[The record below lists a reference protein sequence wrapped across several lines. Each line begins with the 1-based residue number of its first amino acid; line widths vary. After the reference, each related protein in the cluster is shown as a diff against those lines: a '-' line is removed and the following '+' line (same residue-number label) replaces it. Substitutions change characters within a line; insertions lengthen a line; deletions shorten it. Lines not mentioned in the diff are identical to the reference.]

1 VVLVRLGMDR
11 VYDWAWVEAEVGR
24 TIEVWKACGGRPAPE
39 GRRYSL
45 TEQRER
51 EKAYDEGLRAVE
63 REAKRARGLRARS
76 QAGRDEIYDRV
87 VAAFARFSATALDLG
102 DDAIDLLTD
111 DFLPVG
117 TQLGR
122 WARQFDPTLSKAD
135 IIQASRNAWT
145 ACGLQPLLGERVR
158 LTPAILGY
166 SLLYPYSDNYLD
178 REGVTREAKLRFSER
193 FRGRL
198 RGEMAAAGDDREAAI
213 WALVAL
219 IEEQYPRAVY
229 PQVFDCLLAIHRAQE
244 ESLAQVR
251 SECSVEELLRVSCAK
266 GGSSVVADAC
276 LAQPWL
282 SAEESGFAF
291 DWGVLLQLGDDV
303 QDIREDLQRGS
314 VTLFSGAAARGE
326 RLDDLVR
333 QLLNLS
339 EAVSARM
346 DRMPNGCAMLK
357 GLLRMSWRSLIL
369 MAVAESHAFFSA
381 EFLREAE
388 GWSAFRFGFLRERR
402 DRLAGRQGLF
412 AVLFDVFLEAGEGED
427 AGLPRPARRVGELVV
442 ASLLSH

>member
-1 VVLVRLGMDR
+1 MDR
-11 VYDWAWVEAEVGR
+11 VYDWAWVEAEVAR
-24 TIEVWKACGGRPAPE
+24 TIEVWNACGGRAAPE

-63 REAKRARGLRARS
+63 REARRARGVRARIGAGGK
-76 QAGRDEIYDRV
+76 AGRDEIYDRV

-102 DDAIDLLTD
+102 GDAIELLTD

-122 WARQFDPTLSKAD
+122 WARQFDPKLSKAD

-198 RGEMAAAGDDREAAI
+198 RGEMAAAAGDREAAI
-213 WALVAL
+213 WALVEL

-244 ESLAQVR
+244 QSIAQVR
-251 SECSVEELLRVSCAK
+251 SEGSAEELLRVSCAK

-276 LAQPWL
+276 LAHAWL
-282 SAEESGFAF
+282 TAEESGFAF
-291 DWGVLLQLGDDV
+291 AWGVLLQLGDDL
-303 QDIREDLQRGS
+303 QDVREDMLRGS

-326 RLDDLVR
+326 RLDELVA

-339 EAVSARM
+339 EEVSARM
-346 DRMPNGCAMLK
+346 ERMPNGCATLK

-381 EFLREAE
+381 EFLGEAE
-388 GWSAFRFGFLRERR
+388 GWSPFRFGFLRER
-402 DRLAGRQGLF
+402 LAGREGLF
-412 AVLFDVFLEAGEGED
+412 AMLFDIFLEAGEGED
-427 AGLPRPARRVGELVV
+427 AGLPRRICRVGELVV
-442 ASLLSH
+442 AG

>member
-1 VVLVRLGMDR
+1 MRGDFPQ
-11 VYDWAWVEAEVGR
+11 G
-24 TIEVWKACGGRPAPE
+24 
-39 GRRYSL
+39 
-45 TEQRER
+45 
-51 EKAYDEGLRAVE
+51 AV
-63 REAKRARGLRARS
+63 KSRS
-76 QAGRDEIYDRV
+76 KAGREEIYDRV

-102 DDAIDLLTD
+102 DDAIELLTD

-145 ACGLQPLLGERVR
+145 ACGLQPLLGESVK

-178 REGVTREAKLRFSER
+178 RDGVTREAKLRFSRR
-193 FRGRL
+193 FRERL
-198 RGEMAAAGDDREAAI
+198 RGDSAAAGDDREAAV
-213 WALVAL
+213 WALVKL

-251 SECSVEELLRVSCAK
+251 SACSVDELLRVSCAK
-266 GGSSVVADAC
+266 GGSSVLADAC
-276 LAQPWL
+276 LAQPRL
-282 SAEESGFAF
+282 SDEESGFAF

-303 QDIREDLQRGS
+303 QDIRDDLQRGS

-339 EAVSARM
+339 EQVSARM
-346 DRMPNGCAMLK
+346 ERMPNGGKTLK

-381 EFLREAE
+381 
-388 GWSAFRFGFLRERR
+388 
-402 DRLAGRQGLF
+402 
-412 AVLFDVFLEAGEGED
+412 
-427 AGLPRPARRVGELVV
+427 
-442 ASLLSH
+442 

>member
-1 VVLVRLGMDR
+1 MHGFGSQGEIAGVAGVWGCWGRRWNCAVVVLVRLGMDR
-11 VYDWAWVEAEVGR
+11 VYDWAWVEAEVAR
-24 TIEVWKACGGRPAPE
+24 TIEVWNACGGRAAPE

-63 REAKRARGLRARS
+63 REAQRARGVRARS
-76 QAGRDEIYDRV
+76 KAGRDEIYDRV

-102 DDAIDLLTD
+102 GDAIELLTD

-122 WARQFDPTLSKAD
+122 WARQFDPKLSKAD

-198 RGEMAAAGDDREAAI
+198 RGEMAAAAGDREAAI
-213 WALVAL
+213 WALVEL

-244 ESLAQVR
+244 QSIAQVR
-251 SECSVEELLRVSCAK
+251 SE
-266 GGSSVVADAC
+266 G
-276 LAQPWL
+276 
-282 SAEESGFAF
+282 
-291 DWGVLLQLGDDV
+291 
-303 QDIREDLQRGS
+303 
-314 VTLFSGAAARGE
+314 
-326 RLDDLVR
+326 
-333 QLLNLS
+333 
-339 EAVSARM
+339 
-346 DRMPNGCAMLK
+346 
-357 GLLRMSWRSLIL
+357 
-369 MAVAESHAFFSA
+369 
-381 EFLREAE
+381 
-388 GWSAFRFGFLRERR
+388 
-402 DRLAGRQGLF
+402 
-412 AVLFDVFLEAGEGED
+412 
-427 AGLPRPARRVGELVV
+427 
-442 ASLLSH
+442 